1 MQERWFKFARACALF
16 RAPAYPAPVANTPKQ
31 KNKTKKLI
39 EHSNHALAYLPT
51 KPTPGPALDGLD
63 ELDAWGGATTAPS
76 ELERLNNTS

>member
-1 MQERWFKFARACALF
+1 MYAFLRAGISRSRGKYTKAK
-16 RAPAYPAPVANTPKQ
+16 KQ
-31 KNKTKKLI
+31 NKKLI